1 MNIDLKPDLESRLNR
16 LAQRKSRS
24 AAELVEEAIALY
36 LDSWEE
42 EPSEWVKETQKRL
55 SQVWPIEEFGDWA
68 PPHGR

>member
-1 MNIDLKPDLESRLNR
+1 MNIDLKADLECRLNR

-36 LDSWEE
+36 LDAWEE
-42 EPSEWVKETQKRL
+42 EPSEWVKETRKRL
-55 SQVWPIEEFGDWA
+55 SQVWPIEEFSDWT